1 MTIATLSP
9 SIDCSLA
16 SLVTRWSPVMWS
28 PNLLDS
34 TVNDSPLLRLVG
46 LYIFAHL
53 HVSQKE
59 FFGACVIMCLRVLA
73 SSRSAAS
80 PRSIALGSGN
90 WSRPSTG
97 SSGASASSS
106 EPSTT
111 SGTRKEFL
119 ETIVTT
125 SKNFILICDGSLI
138 RFFDL
143 FDFILGFSADSWHAR
158 PSNRWDD
165 RLAVPGSGVPWKRNP
180 YCSGYLAIS
189 GW

>member
-53 HVSQKE
+53 HVSQKG
-59 FFGACVIMCLRVLA
+59 FFGVWVIMCLRVLA

-111 SGTRKEFL
+111 SG
-119 ETIVTT
+119 VMAA
-125 SKNFILICDGSLI
+125 G
-138 RFFDL
+138 
-143 FDFILGFSADSWHAR
+143 G
-158 PSNRWDD
+158 
-165 RLAVPGSGVPWKRNP
+165 PG
-180 YCSGYLAIS
+180 AIS
-189 GW
+189 PGKNSSRLSSPCPRTSSSSAMEAS